1 MMKRS
6 LRFSSWGILTV
17 LLIGPFA
24 SAHAQTSQSSETP
37 VQGQSSS
44 SAQEKPKPKKTWT
57 DDDVK
62 SLRKPWD
69 NYGDVAAQSPAG
81 ASAKQSTAAP
91 GNAASSGS
99 HTTAPSDPSLPKTN
113 EEAEKR
119 IHEKEAEIQQK
130 QQVLDKAAQDVES
143 ADNDI
148 DRSALKSNMQI
159 AKVDLEM
166 SKDDLKKLQARQA
179 ELRPEASTQRGS
191 EQTTPPVTQ

>member
-1 MMKRS
+1 MKQS
-6 LRFSSWGILTV
+6 LRFSTWGILAV
-17 LLIGPFA
+17 LLAGSFA
-24 SAHAQTSQSSETP
+24 SAHAQTSHGPETP
-37 VQGQSSS
+37 VSGQSSS
-44 SAQEKPKPKKTWT
+44 STQEKPKPKKTWT

-69 NYGDVAAQSPAG
+69 NYEDVAAQSPAG
-81 ASAKQSTAAP
+81 TSAKQSAAAP
-91 GNAASSGS
+91 GNAASSAS

-130 QQVLDKAAQDVES
+130 QQVLDKAAQDLEN

-148 DRSALKSNMQI
+148 DRSALKSNGQI

-179 ELRPEASTQRGS
+179 ELRPKVTTQPGS
-191 EQTTPPVTQ
+191 EQATPPAQ